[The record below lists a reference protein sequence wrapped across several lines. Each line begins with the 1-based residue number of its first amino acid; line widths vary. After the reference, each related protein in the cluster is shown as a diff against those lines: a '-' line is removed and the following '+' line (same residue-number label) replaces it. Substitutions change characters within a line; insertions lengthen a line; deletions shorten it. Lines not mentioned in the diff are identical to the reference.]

1 MDWLCQRQKAD
12 PGLLSASF
20 LWPSAKQLT
29 STMICLQKK
38 QAPAENRAVR
48 LDAGQATEG
57 FCGNDIKTAKYN
69 LVTFLPIFLCEVF
82 SRAAYLYFLLQVID
96 MCI

>member
-1 MDWLCQRQKAD
+1 
-12 PGLLSASF
+12 
-20 LWPSAKQLT
+20 
-29 STMICLQKK
+29 MIYLQKK

-48 LDAGQATEG
+48 LDAGEATEG

-96 MCI
+96 PWTSALT